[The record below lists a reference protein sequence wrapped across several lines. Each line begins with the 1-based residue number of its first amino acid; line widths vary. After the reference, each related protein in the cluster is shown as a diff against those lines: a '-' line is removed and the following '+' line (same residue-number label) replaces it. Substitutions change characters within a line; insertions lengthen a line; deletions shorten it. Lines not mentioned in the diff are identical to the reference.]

1 MAYVDHKT
9 TETYTVVEFLKAF
22 HVSDFLKKK
31 YHVEFKKKSV
41 QY

>member
-9 TETYTVVEFLKAF
+9 TETYTAVEFLKAF